1 MVLLKS
7 LAITVIIMAP
17 FAPLRVDSLW
27 HTPLTLA
34 VRWVKRRM
42 S

>member
-7 LAITVIIMAP
+7 LVITVIIMAP
-17 FAPLRVDSLW
+17 FIPLRVDGLW
-27 HTPLTLA
+27 HTPLTL
-34 VRWVKRRM
+34 VCRWIKRSM